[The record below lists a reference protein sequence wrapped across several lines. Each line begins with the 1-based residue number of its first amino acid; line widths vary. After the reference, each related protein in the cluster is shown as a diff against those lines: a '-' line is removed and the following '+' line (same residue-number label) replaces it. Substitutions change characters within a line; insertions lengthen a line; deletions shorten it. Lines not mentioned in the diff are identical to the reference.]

1 MTLLLPF
8 SCAALP
14 KSCSYYAL
22 KILKKSEVI
31 YLKQVEHV
39 KTEKKLLE
47 TISHPFV
54 VNLMGAFQ
62 DEKNLYLMMVRKRA
76 GQQPSPNLSLWP
88 ALRAR
93 ACETRGGSSG
103 RSTET
108 LRMPLPR
115 RRPLRAWCLY
125 ARARTLPIQTRARL
139 HPFLTPLLLLLPP
152 PFPPLLFLLPLTPTF
167 SQEYIIGGEFFSH
180 LRKAGRFP
188 NDTSK
193 FYAAQITVRKPGLS
207 IPQPLL
213 ACRIALPPCPCLRCC
228 C

>member
-125 ARARTLPIQTRARL
+125 ARARTLPSQTRARL

-152 PFPPLLFLLPLTPTF
+152 FLLLRLFLRRLLFGHLDASSIDIIVYYYRLLLLQILF
-167 SQEYIIGGEFFSH
+167 DAILLGAARLKV
-180 LRKAGRFP
+180 LRNF
-188 NDTSK
+188 TTT
-193 FYAAQITVRKPGLS
+193 ITTR
-207 IPQPLL
+207 
-213 ACRIALPPCPCLRCC
+213 R
-228 C
+228 